1 VTRPI
6 RVIHLI
12 TGLGSGGAEMMLRKL
27 LSRMDASRFES
38 TVISLGDMGALGDV
52 IKSAGVPVICLNIK
66 NYFGL
71 FSGFA
76 KLAGILK
83 AQKPDILQTW
93 LYHADLLGLL
103 AGKIARI
110 AVIAWNVR
118 CSDLE
123 KDNIPLSTN
132 LARRLLAKLS
142 ATPSFV
148 IINSEAGCQDHKT
161 IGYHPRRWVLIPNGF
176 DTDKFRPD
184 SDTRRNVRDQL
195 GLTEATPLIGLVARY
210 HPMKGHEIFLGAA
223 REIVRIHKS
232 VKFVLVG
239 SGVDGNNGP
248 LKSLIHDLGLNEK
261 IFLMGYRENVSNI
274 LPALDI
280 MSLTS
285 LWGEGFPNVVGEA
298 MACAVPCV
306 VTDVGDCADIVG
318 DTGVVVPANDR
329 KALAA
334 AWEKLLD
341 MTVEERE
348 RLGRLGR
355 RRIESRYSLNY
366 VTEQYERVYEE
377 YARQ

>member
-1 VTRPI
+1 MTRPI

-12 TGLGSGGAEMMLRKL
+12 TGLGSGGAEMMLCKL

-38 TVISLGDMGALGDV
+38 IVVSLGDMGVVGDA
-52 IKSAGVPVICLNIK
+52 IKSAGVPVICLNMK

-71 FSGFA
+71 FSGLA
-76 KLAGILK
+76 KLVGILK
-83 AQKPDILQTW
+83 ARKPDILQTW

-110 AVIAWNVR
+110 AVIGWNVR
-118 CSDLE
+118 CSELE
-123 KDNIPLSTN
+123 KNNIPLFTN
-132 LARRLLAKLS
+132 LVRRLLAKLS

-148 IINSEAGCQDHKT
+148 IINSEAGRRDHKT
-161 IGYHPRRWVLIPNGF
+161 IGYHPRRWVMIPNGF

-184 SDTRRNVRDQL
+184 PDIRRDVRAQL
-195 GLTEATPLIGLVARY
+195 GLTEETPLIGLVARY
-210 HPMKGHEIFLGAA
+210 HPMKGHEIFLRAA
-223 REIVRIHKS
+223 REIAGMHKS

-239 SGVDGNNGP
+239 SGVDDNNWV
-248 LKSLIHDLGLNEK
+248 LKSQIHDLGLSEK
-261 IFLMGYRENVSNI
+261 IFLMGYREHVANI

-285 LWGEGFPNVVGEA
+285 LWGEGFPNAVGEA

-318 DTGVVVPANDR
+318 DGGIVVSAKDWQ
-329 KALAA
+329 ALAA
-334 AWEKLLD
+334 AWDKLLA
-341 MTVEERE
+341 MTDEERN
-348 RLGRLGR
+348 RLGRAGR
-355 RRIESRYSLNY
+355 GRIELRYSLNH